1 MTKRTKILAGVASLL
16 VLLLVAI
23 AILPFVFRDRIVAR
37 VKAEVNT
44 AVEARVDW
52 RDAGLSLFGDF
63 PNLTLTLDDLS
74 VAGKR
79 LFAGDTLARIHRL
92 GVVLDLGSVLR
103 NYRQGDAILVR
114 SIELE
119 RPVIALKVLD
129 DGSANWDI
137 AKKTAATAQQPS
149 RPFKVSLRK
158 LDISNATI
166 SLDDRKSRLFASL
179 VGFRQ
184 SLSGDF
190 ATDVFTLA
198 TQAHGDSVTLRFAG
212 IPYLN
217 HVALDLV
224 ADVNADT
231 RNKSSKKF
239 TLAKNE
245 IRVNDLRLAL
255 TGSAIM
261 RGDNVALD
269 LSFNT
274 PRTDFRHILSLV
286 PAIYMRD
293 FQKLKTAGVLTLSGQ
308 VKGNYG
314 DKAFPSFAVK
324 ATVANGAFQYPDLP
338 LPARDIALDL
348 LLRNPGGDVDSTMV
362 RLERFHASIGGQ
374 PIDGA
379 LVLRTP
385 ISDPDVDV
393 RLTGKLDLADLR
405 RTVKLASVNEL
416 TGKIDADVAVRT
428 RMSYVD
434 RKQYDRIAARGTVGV
449 RDLTLKSADLP
460 RDVAVQEASLQV
472 SPQRADVRSFS
483 AQIGSSDVRL
493 SGYLEN
499 LLPFALRGDPLRGNA
514 TFASQRFNLDE
525 WKSDDSLTI
534 IQVPG
539 NIDFGLQAT
548 VGELTYGKLK
558 MTNARG
564 GLRVKDKRA
573 TLENF
578 TMNTL
583 GGSIGVSGFYETVDS
598 VRPAFDTQV
607 QLKSVDIPSAFTA
620 LTTVQLLAPVAKF
633 ARGNV
638 STDLHFAGALG
649 KDMMPLFNVLD
660 GKGSLRTSDLVI
672 QGLPVFG
679 RIADAVKL
687 EQLRNP
693 TLDSLR
699 ASIQIKAG
707 RVQVNPFTVRAGRS
721 ALQVAGSHGID
732 QTLQYTLGLR
742 VARADLGAAA
752 NQAIASLIAR
762 AGRTGVNLQAADTV
776 ALAIKVGGTITSPT
790 IQTNLAEV
798 VASAGQSV
806 KEAAQK
812 AVAERV
818 DSLKQRADSAADEAR
833 KKAQAQ
839 AEQMIAEAEQ
849 KATAIR
855 AEAQKLADTVRL
867 EAGARADSLV
877 ARTTNPI
884 AKAAAQA
891 AANRMKKEA
900 NDRADA
906 MVREADKRA
915 NDLVAEARRKA
926 AQISPS

>member
-1 MTKRTKILAGVASLL
+1 MKTRTKILIGAGTVF
-16 VLLLVAI
+16 VVLLVAL
-23 AILPFVFRDRIVAR
+23 ATLPFLFSDRIAAR
-37 VKAEVNT
+37 VKTEVNS
-44 AVEARVDW
+44 ALEARVDW

-63 PNLTLTLDDLS
+63 PNLTLRLDDLS
-74 VAGKR
+74 IAGKR
-79 LFAGDTLARIHRL
+79 LFVGDTLARIHRL

-103 NYRQGDAILVR
+103 NYRGGDAIVVR
-114 SIELE
+114 SVALE

-137 AKKTAATAQQPS
+137 TKKSAATAQPAS
-149 RPFKVSLRK
+149 SPFKVSLRA

-190 ATDVFTLA
+190 ATDLFTLA
-198 TQAHGDSVTLRFAG
+198 TQAHGDSVTVRFAG

-217 HVALDLV
+217 HVALDLA
-224 ADVNADT
+224 ADVNADM
-231 RNKSSKKF
+231 RNKKF
-239 TLAKNE
+239 TLAKNQ
-245 IRVNDLRLAL
+245 IRLNDLRLAL

-308 VKGNYG
+308 VKGDYG
-314 DKAFPSFAVK
+314 EKAFPSFVVK
-324 ATVANGAFQYPDLP
+324 ANVANGAFQYPDLP

-362 RLERFHASIGGQ
+362 RLDRFHAAIGGQ

-385 ISDPDVDV
+385 ISDPDVDL

-405 RTVKLASVNEL
+405 KTVKLASVKEL

-434 RKQYDRIAARGTVGV
+434 RKQYDRIAARGNLGV
-449 RDLTLKSADLP
+449 RDLSLKSADLP
-460 RDVAVQEASLQV
+460 RDVAVREAALQV
-472 SPQRADVRSFS
+472 SPQRADLRSFS
-483 AQIGSSDVRL
+483 AQIGSSDVQL

-514 TFASQRFNLDE
+514 TFVSQRFNLDE

-548 VGELTYGKLK
+548 IGELIYGKLT

-578 TMNTL
+578 AMNTL

-607 QLKSVDIPSAFTA
+607 QLKSVDIPSAFAA
-620 LTTVQLLAPVAKF
+620 LTTVQMLAPVAKF

-638 STDLHFAGALG
+638 STDLHLAGALG

-660 GKGSLRTSDLVI
+660 GKGALRTSDLVI
-672 QGLPVFG
+672 QGLPVLG
-679 RIADAVKL
+679 KIADAVKL

-699 ASIQIKAG
+699 ASIRIQAG
-707 RVQVNPFTVRAGRS
+707 RVQVNPFSVRAGRS
-721 ALQVAGSHGID
+721 ALQVAGSHGFD

-762 AGRTGVNLQAADTV
+762 AGRTGLNLQAADTV

-790 IQTNLAEV
+790 IQTNLADV
-798 VASAGQSV
+798 VASAGQGV
-806 KEAAQK
+806 KEAAQQ
-812 AVAERV
+812 AVTQRV
-818 DSLKQRADSAADEAR
+818 DSLKQQADSAADEAR

-839 AEQMIAEAEQ
+839 AEQMIAQAEQ
-849 KATAIR
+849 QAAAIR
-855 AEAQKLADTVRL
+855 AEARKLADTVRV
-867 EAGARADSLV
+867 EANTRADSLV

-891 AANRMKKEA
+891 AANRLKKEA

-906 MVREADKRA
+906 MIREADKRA
-915 NDLVAEARRKA
+915 NDVVAEARRKA

>member
-1 MTKRTKILAGVASLL
+1 MKTRTKILLGAGTVIVVLF
-16 VLLLVAI
+16 VLLAT
-23 AILPFVFRDRIVAR
+23 LPFLFSDRIAAR
-37 VKAEVNT
+37 VKTEVNS
-44 AVEARVDW
+44 ALEARVDW
-52 RDAGLSLFGDF
+52 HGAGLSLFGDF
-63 PNLTLTLDDLS
+63 PNLTLRLDDLS
-74 VAGKR
+74 IAGKR

-92 GVVLDLGSVLR
+92 GVVLDIGSVLR
-103 NYRQGDAILVR
+103 NYRAGDAIVVR

-119 RPVIALKVLD
+119 RPVIALKVLE

-137 AKKTAATAQQPS
+137 TKKTAPTTQKAPS
-149 RPFKVSLRK
+149 PFKVSLRK

-179 VGFRQ
+179 VGYRQ

-190 ATDVFTLA
+190 ATDLFTLA
-198 TQAHGDSVTLRFAG
+198 TRAHGESVTVRFAG

-217 HVALDLV
+217 HVALDLA
-224 ADVNADT
+224 ADVNADM
-231 RNKSSKKF
+231 RNKKF

-245 IRVNDLRLAL
+245 IRLNDLRLAL
-255 TGSAIM
+255 TGSAAM
-261 RGDNVALD
+261 RGDDVALD

-308 VKGNYG
+308 VKGDYG
-314 DKAFPSFAVK
+314 DKAFPSFSVNAN
-324 ATVANGAFQYPDLP
+324 VANGAFQYPDLP

-348 LLRNPGGDVDSTMV
+348 KLRNPGGDVDSTMV
-362 RLERFHASIGGQ
+362 RLDRFHAAIGGQ

-385 ISDPDVDV
+385 ISDPDVDL
-393 RLTGKLDLADLR
+393 RLTGKLDLANLR
-405 RTVKLASVNEL
+405 KTVKLASVKEL

-434 RKQYDRIAARGTVGV
+434 RKQYDRIAARGNLGV

-460 RDVAVQEASLQV
+460 RDVAVTEASLQI
-472 SPQRADVRSFS
+472 SPQRADLRSFS
-483 AQIGSSDVRL
+483 AQIGSSDVQL
-493 SGYLEN
+493 SGYVEN

-514 TFASQRFNLDE
+514 TFVSQRFNLDE

-548 VGELTYGKLK
+548 VGELIYGKLK

-564 GLRVKDKRA
+564 ALRVKDKRA
-573 TLENF
+573 TLDNF

-598 VRPAFDTQV
+598 VRPTFDTQV
-607 QLKSVDIPSAFTA
+607 QLKSVDIPSAFSA
-620 LTTVQLLAPVAKF
+620 LTTVQMLAPVAKF

-638 STDLHFAGALG
+638 STDLHLAGALG
-649 KDMMPLFNVLD
+649 KDMLPLFNVLD
-660 GKGSLRTSDLVI
+660 GKGALKTSDLVI
-672 QGLPVFG
+672 QGLPLLG
-679 RIADAVKL
+679 KIADAIKL

-699 ASIQIKAG
+699 ASVQIKAG

-721 ALQVAGSHGID
+721 ALQVAGSHGFD
-732 QTLQYTLGLR
+732 QSLQYTLGLR

-752 NQAIASLIAR
+752 NQAIASLISR
-762 AGRTGVNLQAADTV
+762 AGRTGLNLQAADTV
-776 ALAIKVGGTITSPT
+776 VLGIKVGGTITSPT
-790 IQTNLAEV
+790 VRTNLADL
-798 VASAGQSV
+798 VASTGQSV
-806 KEAAQK
+806 KQAAQQ
-812 AVAERV
+812 AVAQQV
-818 DSLKQRADSAADEAR
+818 DSLKEKADSAADEAR

-839 AEQMIAEAEQ
+839 AEQMIAQAEQ
-849 KATAIR
+849 QAAAIR
-855 AEAQKLADTVRL
+855 AEAQKLADTVRF
-867 EAGARADSLV
+867 EANTRADSLV

-900 NDRADA
+900 SDRADA
-906 MVREADKRA
+906 MIREADKRA
-915 NDLVAEARRKA
+915 NDVVAEARKKA

>member
-1 MTKRTKILAGVASLL
+1 MKTRTKILLGAGTVIVVLF
-16 VLLLVAI
+16 VLLAT
-23 AILPFVFRDRIVAR
+23 LPFLFSDRIAAR
-37 VKAEVNT
+37 VKTEVNS
-44 AVEARVDW
+44 ALEARVDW
-52 RDAGLSLFGDF
+52 HGAGLSLFGDF
-63 PNLTLTLDDLS
+63 PNLTLRLDDLS
-74 VAGKR
+74 IAGKR

-92 GVVLDLGSVLR
+92 GVVLDIGSVLR
-103 NYRQGDAILVR
+103 NYRAGDAIVVR

-119 RPVIALKVLD
+119 RPVIALKVLE

-137 AKKTAATAQQPS
+137 TKKTAPTTQKAPS
-149 RPFKVSLRK
+149 PFKVSLRK

-179 VGFRQ
+179 VGYRQ

-190 ATDVFTLA
+190 ATDLFTLA
-198 TQAHGDSVTLRFAG
+198 TRAHGDSVTVRFAG

-217 HVALDLV
+217 HVALDLA
-224 ADVNADT
+224 ADVNADM
-231 RNKSSKKF
+231 RNKKF

-245 IRVNDLRLAL
+245 IRLNDLRLAL
-255 TGSAIM
+255 TGSAAM
-261 RGDNVALD
+261 RGDDVALD

-308 VKGNYG
+308 VKGDYG
-314 DKAFPSFAVK
+314 DKAFPSFSVNAN
-324 ATVANGAFQYPDLP
+324 VANGAFQYPDLP

-348 LLRNPGGDVDSTMV
+348 KLRNPGGDVDSTMV
-362 RLERFHASIGGQ
+362 RLDRFHAAIGGQ

-385 ISDPDVDV
+385 ISDPDVDL
-393 RLTGKLDLADLR
+393 RLTGKLDLANLR
-405 RTVKLASVNEL
+405 KTVKLASVKEL
-416 TGKIDADVAVRT
+416 TGKIDADVSVRT

-434 RKQYDRIAARGTVGV
+434 RKQYDRIAARGNLGV

-460 RDVAVQEASLQV
+460 RDVAVTEASLQI
-472 SPQRADVRSFS
+472 SPQRADLRSFS
-483 AQIGSSDVRL
+483 AQIGSSDVQL
-493 SGYLEN
+493 SGYVEN

-514 TFASQRFNLDE
+514 TFVSQRFNLDE

-548 VGELTYGKLK
+548 VGELIYGKLK

-564 GLRVKDKRA
+564 ALRVKDKRA
-573 TLENF
+573 TLDNF

-598 VRPAFDTQV
+598 VRPTFDTQV
-607 QLKSVDIPSAFTA
+607 QLKSVDIPSAFSA
-620 LTTVQLLAPVAKF
+620 LTTVQMLAPVAKF

-638 STDLHFAGALG
+638 STDLHLAGALG
-649 KDMMPLFNVLD
+649 KDMLPLFNVLD
-660 GKGSLRTSDLVI
+660 GKGALKTSDLVI
-672 QGLPVFG
+672 QGLPLLG
-679 RIADAVKL
+679 KIADAIKL

-699 ASIQIKAG
+699 ASVQIKAG

-721 ALQVAGSHGID
+721 ALQVAGSHGFD
-732 QTLQYTLGLR
+732 QSLQYTLGLR

-752 NQAIASLIAR
+752 NQAIASLISR
-762 AGRTGVNLQAADTV
+762 AGRTGLNLQAADTV
-776 ALAIKVGGTITSPT
+776 VLGIKVGGTITSPT
-790 IQTNLAEV
+790 VQTNLADL
-798 VASAGQSV
+798 VASTGQSV
-806 KEAAQK
+806 KQAAQQ
-812 AVAERV
+812 AVAQQV
-818 DSLKQRADSAADEAR
+818 DSLKEKADSAADEAR

-839 AEQMIAEAEQ
+839 AEQMIAQAEQ
-849 KATAIR
+849 QAAAIR
-855 AEAQKLADTVRL
+855 AEAQKLADTVRF
-867 EAGARADSLV
+867 EANTRADSLV

-900 NDRADA
+900 SDRADA
-906 MVREADKRA
+906 MIREADKRA
-915 NDLVAEARRKA
+915 NDVVAEARKKA

>member
-1 MTKRTKILAGVASLL
+1 MKTRTKILVGAGTVII
-16 VLLLVAI
+16 VLLVAL
-23 AILPFVFRDRIVAR
+23 ATLPLLFSDRIATRVKTEVNSALAAR
-37 VKAEVNT
+37 VG
-44 AVEARVDW
+44 W

-63 PNLTLTLDDLS
+63 PNLTLRLDDLS
-74 VAGKR
+74 IAGTR

-103 NYRQGDAILVR
+103 NYRGGDAIVVR
-114 SIELE
+114 SIALE

-137 AKKTAATAQQPS
+137 TKKTASTTQQAS

-158 LDISNATI
+158 LDITNATI

-179 VGFRQ
+179 VGYRQ

-190 ATDVFTLA
+190 ATDLFTLA
-198 TQAHGDSVTLRFAG
+198 TRAHGDSVTVRFAG

-217 HVALDLV
+217 HVAFDLT
-224 ADVNADT
+224 ADVNADM
-231 RNKSSKKF
+231 RNKKF

-245 IRVNDLRLAL
+245 IRLNDLRIAL
-255 TGSAIM
+255 TGSAM
-261 RGDNVALD
+261 TRGDNLALD

-308 VKGNYG
+308 VKGDYG
-314 DKAFPSFAVK
+314 EKAFPSFSVK
-324 ATVANGAFQYPDLP
+324 ANVANGAFQYPDLP

-348 LLRNPGGDVDSTMV
+348 MLRNPGGDVDSTMV
-362 RLERFHASIGGQ
+362 RLERFHAAIGGQ

-385 ISDPDVDV
+385 ISDPDVDL

-405 RTVKLASVNEL
+405 KTVKLASVKEL

-434 RKQYDRIAARGTVGV
+434 RKQYDRIAARGNLAV

-460 RDVAVQEASLQV
+460 RDVAVREASLQV
-472 SPQRADVRSFS
+472 SPQRADLRSFS
-483 AQIGSSDVRL
+483 AQVGSSDVQL

-514 TFASQRFNLDE
+514 TLVSQRFNLDE

-564 GLRVKDKRA
+564 NVRVKDKRA
-573 TLENF
+573 TLDNF

-583 GGSIGVSGFYETVDS
+583 GGSIAVSGFYETVDS

-607 QLKSVDIPSAFTA
+607 QLKSVDIPSAFAA
-620 LTTVQLLAPVAKF
+620 LTTVQMLAPVAKF

-638 STDLHFAGALG
+638 STDLHLAGALG

-660 GKGSLRTSDLVI
+660 GKGALRTSDLVI
-672 QGLPVFG
+672 QGLPVLG
-679 RIADAVKL
+679 KIADAVKL

-699 ASIQIKAG
+699 ASIQVQAG

-721 ALQVAGSHGID
+721 ALQVAGSHGFD
-732 QTLQYTLGLR
+732 QTLRYTLGLR
-742 VARADLGAAA
+742 VARADLGTAA

-762 AGRTGVNLQAADTV
+762 TGQTGINLQAADTV

-790 IQTNLAEV
+790 IQTNLAEL

-806 KEAAQK
+806 KEAAQQ
-812 AVAERV
+812 AVAVRV
-818 DSLKQRADSAADEAR
+818 DSLKQQADSAADEAR

-839 AEQMIAEAEQ
+839 AEQMIADAEKQ
-849 KATAIR
+849 AAAIR

-867 EAGARADSLV
+867 EANTRADSLV

-891 AANRMKKEA
+891 AANRLKKEA
-900 NDRADA
+900 NDRADG
-906 MVREADKRA
+906 MIREADKRA
-915 NDLVAEARRKA
+915 SDVVAEARKKA

>member
-1 MTKRTKILAGVASLL
+1 MKTRTKILLGAGTVIVVLF
-16 VLLLVAI
+16 VLLAT
-23 AILPFVFRDRIVAR
+23 LPFLFSDRIAAR
-37 VKAEVNT
+37 VKTEVNS
-44 AVEARVDW
+44 ALEARVDW
-52 RDAGLSLFGDF
+52 HGAGLSLFGDF
-63 PNLTLTLDDLS
+63 PNLTLRLDDLS
-74 VAGKR
+74 IAGKR

-103 NYRQGDAILVR
+103 NYRAGDAIVVR

-119 RPVIALKVLD
+119 RPVIALKVLE

-137 AKKTAATAQQPS
+137 TKKTAPTTQKAPS
-149 RPFKVSLRK
+149 PFKVSLRK

-179 VGFRQ
+179 VGYRQ

-190 ATDVFTLA
+190 ATDLFTLA
-198 TQAHGDSVTLRFAG
+198 TRAHGDSVTVRFAG

-217 HVALDLV
+217 HVALDLA
-224 ADVNADT
+224 ADVNADM
-231 RNKSSKKF
+231 RNKKF

-245 IRVNDLRLAL
+245 IRLNDLRLAL
-255 TGSAIM
+255 TGSAAM
-261 RGDNVALD
+261 RGDDVALD

-308 VKGNYG
+308 VKGDYG
-314 DKAFPSFAVK
+314 DKAFPSFSVNAN
-324 ATVANGAFQYPDLP
+324 VANGAFQYPDLP

-348 LLRNPGGDVDSTMV
+348 KLRNPGGDVDSTMV
-362 RLERFHASIGGQ
+362 RLDRFHAAIGGQ
-374 PIDGA
+374 PIDGT

-385 ISDPDVDV
+385 ISDPDVDL
-393 RLTGKLDLADLR
+393 RLTGKLDLANLR
-405 RTVKLASVNEL
+405 KTVKLASVKEL
-416 TGKIDADVAVRT
+416 TGKIDADFAVRT

-434 RKQYDRIAARGTVGV
+434 RKQYDRIAARGNLGV

-460 RDVAVQEASLQV
+460 RDVAVTEASLQI
-472 SPQRADVRSFS
+472 SPQRADLRSFS
-483 AQIGSSDVRL
+483 AQIGSSDVQL
-493 SGYLEN
+493 SGYVEN

-514 TFASQRFNLDE
+514 TFVSQRFNLDE

-548 VGELTYGKLK
+548 VGELIYGKLK

-564 GLRVKDKRA
+564 ALRVKDKRA
-573 TLENF
+573 TLDNF

-598 VRPAFDTQV
+598 VRPTFDTQV
-607 QLKSVDIPSAFTA
+607 QLKSVDIPSAFSA
-620 LTTVQLLAPVAKF
+620 LTTVQMLAPVAKF

-638 STDLHFAGALG
+638 STDLHLAGALG
-649 KDMMPLFNVLD
+649 KDMLPLFNVLD
-660 GKGSLRTSDLVI
+660 GKGALKTSDLVI
-672 QGLPVFG
+672 QGLPLLG
-679 RIADAVKL
+679 KIADAIKL

-699 ASIQIKAG
+699 ASVQIKAG

-721 ALQVAGSHGID
+721 ALQVAGSHGFD
-732 QTLQYTLGLR
+732 QSLQYTLGLR

-752 NQAIASLIAR
+752 NQAIASLISR
-762 AGRTGVNLQAADTV
+762 AGRTGLNLQAADTV
-776 ALAIKVGGTITSPT
+776 ALGIKVGGTITSPT
-790 IQTNLAEV
+790 VQTNLADL
-798 VASAGQSV
+798 VASTGQSV
-806 KEAAQK
+806 KQAAQQ
-812 AVAERV
+812 AVAQQV
-818 DSLKQRADSAADEAR
+818 DSLKEKADSAADEAR

-839 AEQMIAEAEQ
+839 AEQMIAQAEQ
-849 KATAIR
+849 QAAAIR
-855 AEAQKLADTVRL
+855 AEAQKLADTVRF
-867 EAGARADSLV
+867 EANTRADSLV

-900 NDRADA
+900 SDRADA
-906 MVREADKRA
+906 MIREADKRA
-915 NDLVAEARRKA
+915 NDVVAEARKKA

>member
-1 MTKRTKILAGVASLL
+1 MKTRTKILLGAGTVIVVLF
-16 VLLLVAI
+16 VLLAT
-23 AILPFVFRDRIVAR
+23 LPFLFSDRIAAR
-37 VKAEVNT
+37 VKTEVNS
-44 AVEARVDW
+44 ALEARVDW
-52 RDAGLSLFGDF
+52 HGAGLSLFGDF
-63 PNLTLTLDDLS
+63 PNLTLRLDDLS
-74 VAGKR
+74 IAGKR

-103 NYRQGDAILVR
+103 NYRAGDAIVVR

-119 RPVIALKVLD
+119 RPVIALKVLE

-137 AKKTAATAQQPS
+137 TKKTAPTTQKAPS
-149 RPFKVSLRK
+149 PFKVSLRK

-179 VGFRQ
+179 VGYRQ

-190 ATDVFTLA
+190 ATDLFTLA
-198 TQAHGDSVTLRFAG
+198 TRAHGESVTVRFAG

-217 HVALDLV
+217 HVALDLA
-224 ADVNADT
+224 ADVNADM
-231 RNKSSKKF
+231 RNKKF

-245 IRVNDLRLAL
+245 IRLNDLRLAL
-255 TGSAIM
+255 TGSAAM
-261 RGDNVALD
+261 RGDDVALD

-308 VKGNYG
+308 VKGDYG
-314 DKAFPSFAVK
+314 DKAFPSFSVNAN
-324 ATVANGAFQYPDLP
+324 VANGAFQYPDLP

-348 LLRNPGGDVDSTMV
+348 KLRNPGGDVDSTMV
-362 RLERFHASIGGQ
+362 RLDRFHAAIGGQ

-385 ISDPDVDV
+385 ISDPDVDL
-393 RLTGKLDLADLR
+393 RLTGKLDLANLR
-405 RTVKLASVNEL
+405 KTVKLASVKEL
-416 TGKIDADVAVRT
+416 TGKIDADVSVRT

-434 RKQYDRIAARGTVGV
+434 RKQYDRIAARGNLGV

-460 RDVAVQEASLQV
+460 RDVAVTEASLQI
-472 SPQRADVRSFS
+472 SPQRADLRSFS
-483 AQIGSSDVRL
+483 AQIGSSDVQL
-493 SGYLEN
+493 SGYVEN

-514 TFASQRFNLDE
+514 TFVSQRFNLDE

-548 VGELTYGKLK
+548 VGELIYGKLK

-564 GLRVKDKRA
+564 ALRVKDKRA
-573 TLENF
+573 TLDNF

-598 VRPAFDTQV
+598 VRPTFDTQV
-607 QLKSVDIPSAFTA
+607 QLKSVDIPSAFSA
-620 LTTVQLLAPVAKF
+620 LTTVQMLAPVAKF

-638 STDLHFAGALG
+638 STDLHLAGALG
-649 KDMMPLFNVLD
+649 KDMLPLFNVLD
-660 GKGSLRTSDLVI
+660 GKGALKTSDLVI
-672 QGLPVFG
+672 QGLPLLG
-679 RIADAVKL
+679 KIADAIKL

-699 ASIQIKAG
+699 ASVQIKAG

-721 ALQVAGSHGID
+721 ALQVAGSHGFD
-732 QTLQYTLGLR
+732 QSLQYTLGLR

-752 NQAIASLIAR
+752 NQAIASLISR
-762 AGRTGVNLQAADTV
+762 AGRTGLNLQAADTV
-776 ALAIKVGGTITSPT
+776 ALGIKVGGTITSPT
-790 IQTNLAEV
+790 VQTNLADL
-798 VASAGQSV
+798 VASTGQSV
-806 KEAAQK
+806 KQAAQQ
-812 AVAERV
+812 AVAQQV
-818 DSLKQRADSAADEAR
+818 DSLKEKADSAADEAR

-839 AEQMIAEAEQ
+839 AEQMIAQAEQ
-849 KATAIR
+849 QAAAIR
-855 AEAQKLADTVRL
+855 AEAQKLADTVRF
-867 EAGARADSLV
+867 EANTRADSLV

-900 NDRADA
+900 SDRADA
-906 MVREADKRA
+906 MIREADKRA
-915 NDLVAEARRKA
+915 NDVVAEARKKA

>member
-1 MTKRTKILAGVASLL
+1 MKTRTKILLGAGTVIVVLF
-16 VLLLVAI
+16 VLLAT
-23 AILPFVFRDRIVAR
+23 LPFLFSDRIAAR
-37 VKAEVNT
+37 VKTEVNS
-44 AVEARVDW
+44 ALEARVDW
-52 RDAGLSLFGDF
+52 HGAGLSLFGDF
-63 PNLTLTLDDLS
+63 PNLTLRLDDLS
-74 VAGKR
+74 IAGKR

-103 NYRQGDAILVR
+103 NYRAGDAIVVR

-119 RPVIALKVLD
+119 RPVIALKVLE

-137 AKKTAATAQQPS
+137 TKKTAPTTQKAPS
-149 RPFKVSLRK
+149 PFKVSLRK

-179 VGFRQ
+179 VGYRQ

-190 ATDVFTLA
+190 ATDLFRLA
-198 TQAHGDSVTLRFAG
+198 TRAHGESVTVRFAG

-217 HVALDLV
+217 HVALDLA
-224 ADVNADT
+224 ADVNADM
-231 RNKSSKKF
+231 RNKKF

-245 IRVNDLRLAL
+245 IRLNDLRLAL
-255 TGSAIM
+255 TGSAAM
-261 RGDNVALD
+261 RGDDVALD

-308 VKGNYG
+308 VKGDYG
-314 DKAFPSFAVK
+314 DKAFPSFSVNAN
-324 ATVANGAFQYPDLP
+324 VANGAFQYPDLP

-348 LLRNPGGDVDSTMV
+348 KLRNPGGDVDSTMV
-362 RLERFHASIGGQ
+362 RLDRFHAAIGGQ

-385 ISDPDVDV
+385 ISDPDVDL
-393 RLTGKLDLADLR
+393 RLTGKLDLANLR
-405 RTVKLASVNEL
+405 KTVKLASVKEL

-434 RKQYDRIAARGTVGV
+434 RKQYDRIAARGNLGV

-460 RDVAVQEASLQV
+460 RDVAVTEASLQI
-472 SPQRADVRSFS
+472 SPQRADLRSFS
-483 AQIGSSDVRL
+483 AQIGSSDVQL
-493 SGYLEN
+493 SGYVEN

-514 TFASQRFNLDE
+514 TFVSQRFNLDE

-548 VGELTYGKLK
+548 VGELIYGKLK

-564 GLRVKDKRA
+564 ALRVKDKRA
-573 TLENF
+573 TLDNF

-598 VRPAFDTQV
+598 VRPTFDTQV
-607 QLKSVDIPSAFTA
+607 QLKSVDIPSAFSA
-620 LTTVQLLAPVAKF
+620 LTTVQMLAPVAKF

-638 STDLHFAGALG
+638 STDLHLAGALG
-649 KDMMPLFNVLD
+649 KDMLPLFNVLD
-660 GKGSLRTSDLVI
+660 GKGALKTSDLVI
-672 QGLPVFG
+672 QGLPLLG
-679 RIADAVKL
+679 KIADAIKL

-699 ASIQIKAG
+699 ASVQIKAG

-721 ALQVAGSHGID
+721 ALQVAGSHGFD
-732 QTLQYTLGLR
+732 QSLQYTLGLR

-752 NQAIASLIAR
+752 NQAIASLISR
-762 AGRTGVNLQAADTV
+762 AGRTGLNLQAADTV
-776 ALAIKVGGTITSPT
+776 VLGIKVGGTITSPT
-790 IQTNLAEV
+790 VQTNLADL
-798 VASAGQSV
+798 VASTGQSV
-806 KEAAQK
+806 KQAAQQ
-812 AVAERV
+812 AVAQQV
-818 DSLKQRADSAADEAR
+818 DSLKEKADSAADEAR

-839 AEQMIAEAEQ
+839 AEQMIAQAEQ
-849 KATAIR
+849 QAAAIR
-855 AEAQKLADTVRL
+855 AEAQKLADTVRF
-867 EAGARADSLV
+867 EANTRADSLV

-900 NDRADA
+900 SDRADA
-906 MVREADKRA
+906 MILEADKRA
-915 NDLVAEARRKA
+915 NDVVAEARKKA

>member
-1 MTKRTKILAGVASLL
+1 MKTRTKILVGAGTVII
-16 VLLLVAI
+16 VLLVAL
-23 AILPFVFRDRIVAR
+23 ATLPLLFSDRIATR
-37 VKAEVNT
+37 VKTEVNS
-44 AVEARVDW
+44 ALAARVDW

-63 PNLTLTLDDLS
+63 PNLTLRLDDLS
-74 VAGKR
+74 IAGTR

-103 NYRQGDAILVR
+103 NYRAGDAIVVR
-114 SIELE
+114 SIALE

-137 AKKTAATAQQPS
+137 TKKTASTTQQAS

-158 LDISNATI
+158 LDITNATI

-179 VGFRQ
+179 VGYRQ

-190 ATDVFTLA
+190 ATDLFTLA
-198 TQAHGDSVTLRFAG
+198 TRAHGDSVTVRFAG

-217 HVALDLV
+217 HVAFDLT
-224 ADVNADT
+224 ADVNADM
-231 RNKSSKKF
+231 RNKKF

-245 IRVNDLRLAL
+245 IRLNDLRLAL
-255 TGSAIM
+255 AGSAM
-261 RGDNVALD
+261 TRGDNLALD

-308 VKGNYG
+308 VKGDYG
-314 DKAFPSFAVK
+314 EKAFPSFTVNAN
-324 ATVANGAFQYPDLP
+324 VANGAFQYPDLP

-348 LLRNPGGDVDSTMV
+348 MLRNPGGDVDSTMV
-362 RLERFHASIGGQ
+362 RLERFHAAIGGQ

-385 ISDPDVDV
+385 ISDPDVDL

-405 RTVKLASVNEL
+405 KTVKLASVKEL

-434 RKQYDRIAARGTVGV
+434 RKQYDRIAARGNLAV

-460 RDVAVQEASLQV
+460 RDVAVREASLQV
-472 SPQRADVRSFS
+472 SPQRADLRSFS
-483 AQIGSSDVRL
+483 AQVGSSDVQL

-514 TFASQRFNLDE
+514 TLVSQRFNLDE

-539 NIDFGLQAT
+539 NIDFSLQAT

-564 GLRVKDKRA
+564 NVRVKDKRA
-573 TLENF
+573 TLDNF

-583 GGSIGVSGFYETVDS
+583 GGSIAVSGFYETVDS

-607 QLKSVDIPSAFTA
+607 QLKSVDIPSAFAA
-620 LTTVQLLAPVAKF
+620 LTTVQMLAPVAKF

-638 STDLHFAGALG
+638 STDLHLAGALG

-660 GKGSLRTSDLVI
+660 GKGALRTSDLVI
-672 QGLPVFG
+672 QGLPVLG
-679 RIADAVKL
+679 KIADAVKL

-699 ASIQIKAG
+699 ASIQVQAG

-721 ALQVAGSHGID
+721 TLQVAGSHGFD
-732 QTLQYTLGLR
+732 QTLRYTLGLR
-742 VARADLGAAA
+742 VARADLGTAA

-762 AGRTGVNLQAADTV
+762 AGQTGINLQAADTV

-790 IQTNLAEV
+790 IQTNLAEL

-806 KEAAQK
+806 KDAAQQ
-812 AVAERV
+812 AVAVRV
-818 DSLKQRADSAADEAR
+818 DSLKQQADSAADEAR

-839 AEQMIAEAEQ
+839 AEQMIADAEKQ
-849 KATAIR
+849 AAAIR

-867 EAGARADSLV
+867 EANTRADSLV

-891 AANRMKKEA
+891 AANRLKKEA
-900 NDRADA
+900 NDRADG
-906 MVREADKRA
+906 MIREADKRA
-915 NDLVAEARRKA
+915 NDVVAEARKKA

>member
-1 MTKRTKILAGVASLL
+1 MKTRTKILVGAGTVIVVLF
-16 VLLLVAI
+16 VLLAT
-23 AILPFVFRDRIVAR
+23 LPFLFSDRIAAR
-37 VKAEVNT
+37 VKTEVNS
-44 AVEARVDW
+44 ALEARVDW
-52 RDAGLSLFGDF
+52 HGAGLSLFGDF
-63 PNLTLTLDDLS
+63 PNLTLRLDDLS
-74 VAGKR
+74 IAGKR

-103 NYRQGDAILVR
+103 NYRAGDAIVVR

-119 RPVIALKVLD
+119 RPVIALKVLE

-137 AKKTAATAQQPS
+137 TKKTAPTTQKAPS
-149 RPFKVSLRK
+149 PFKVSLRK

-179 VGFRQ
+179 VGYRQ

-190 ATDVFTLA
+190 ATDLFTLA
-198 TQAHGDSVTLRFAG
+198 TRAHGDSVTVRFAG

-217 HVALDLV
+217 HVALDLA
-224 ADVNADT
+224 ADVNADM
-231 RNKSSKKF
+231 RNKKV

-245 IRVNDLRLAL
+245 IRLNDLRLAL
-255 TGSAIM
+255 TGSAAM
-261 RGDNVALD
+261 RSDDVALD

-308 VKGNYG
+308 VKGDYG
-314 DKAFPSFAVK
+314 DKAFPSFSVNAN
-324 ATVANGAFQYPDLP
+324 VANGAFQYPDLP

-348 LLRNPGGDVDSTMV
+348 KLRNPGGDVDSTMV
-362 RLERFHASIGGQ
+362 RLDRFHAAIGGQ

-385 ISDPDVDV
+385 ISDPDVDL
-393 RLTGKLDLADLR
+393 RLTGKLDLANLR
-405 RTVKLASVNEL
+405 KTVKLTSVKEL

-434 RKQYDRIAARGTVGV
+434 RKQYDRIAARGNLGV

-460 RDVAVQEASLQV
+460 RDVAVTEASLQI
-472 SPQRADVRSFS
+472 SPQRADLRSFS
-483 AQIGSSDVRL
+483 AQIGSSDVQL
-493 SGYLEN
+493 SGYVEN

-514 TFASQRFNLDE
+514 TFVSQRFNLDE

-548 VGELTYGKLK
+548 VGELIYGKLK

-564 GLRVKDKRA
+564 ALRVKDKRA
-573 TLENF
+573 TLDNF

-583 GGSIGVSGFYETVDS
+583 GGSIGVSGCYETVDS
-598 VRPAFDTQV
+598 VRPTFDTQV
-607 QLKSVDIPSAFTA
+607 QLKSVDIPSAFSA
-620 LTTVQLLAPVAKF
+620 LTTVQMLAPVAKF
-633 ARGNV
+633 ARGTV
-638 STDLHFAGALG
+638 STDLHLAGALG
-649 KDMMPLFNVLD
+649 KDMLPLFNVLD
-660 GKGSLRTSDLVI
+660 GKGALKTSDLVI
-672 QGLPVFG
+672 QGLPLLG
-679 RIADAVKL
+679 KIADAIKL

-699 ASIQIKAG
+699 ASVQIKAG

-721 ALQVAGSHGID
+721 ALQVAGSHGFD
-732 QTLQYTLGLR
+732 QSLQYTLGLR

-752 NQAIASLIAR
+752 NQAIASLISR
-762 AGRTGVNLQAADTV
+762 AGRTGLNLQAADTV
-776 ALAIKVGGTITSPT
+776 ALGIKVGGTITSPAV
-790 IQTNLAEV
+790 QTNLADL
-798 VASAGQSV
+798 VASTGQSV
-806 KEAAQK
+806 KQAAQQ
-812 AVAERV
+812 AVAQQV
-818 DSLKQRADSAADEAR
+818 DSLKEKADSAADEAR
-833 KKAQAQ
+833 KKAQVQ
-839 AEQMIAEAEQ
+839 AEQMIAQAEQ
-849 KATAIR
+849 QAAAIR

-867 EAGARADSLV
+867 EANTRADSLV

-900 NDRADA
+900 SDRADA
-906 MVREADKRA
+906 MIREADKRA
-915 NDLVAEARRKA
+915 NDVVAEARKKA

>member
-1 MTKRTKILAGVASLL
+1 MKTRTKILLGAGTVIVVLF
-16 VLLLVAI
+16 VLLAT
-23 AILPFVFRDRIVAR
+23 LPFLFSDRIAAR
-37 VKAEVNT
+37 VKTEVNS
-44 AVEARVDW
+44 ALEARVDW
-52 RDAGLSLFGDF
+52 HGAGLSLFGDF
-63 PNLTLTLDDLS
+63 PNLTLRLDDLS
-74 VAGKR
+74 IAGKR

-92 GVVLDLGSVLR
+92 GVVLDIGSVLR
-103 NYRQGDAILVR
+103 NYRAGDAIVVR

-119 RPVIALKVLD
+119 RPVIALKVLE

-137 AKKTAATAQQPS
+137 TKKTAPTTQKAPS
-149 RPFKVSLRK
+149 PFKVSLRK

-179 VGFRQ
+179 VGYRQ

-190 ATDVFTLA
+190 ATDLFTLA
-198 TQAHGDSVTLRFAG
+198 TRAHGESVTVRFAG

-217 HVALDLV
+217 HVALDLA
-224 ADVNADT
+224 ADVNADM
-231 RNKSSKKF
+231 RNKKF

-245 IRVNDLRLAL
+245 IRLNDLRLAL
-255 TGSAIM
+255 TGSAAM
-261 RGDNVALD
+261 RGDDVALD

-308 VKGNYG
+308 VKGDYG
-314 DKAFPSFAVK
+314 DKAFPSFSVNAN
-324 ATVANGAFQYPDLP
+324 VANGAFQYPDLP

-348 LLRNPGGDVDSTMV
+348 KLRNPGGDVDSTMV
-362 RLERFHASIGGQ
+362 RLDRFHAAIGGQ

-385 ISDPDVDV
+385 ISDPDVDL
-393 RLTGKLDLADLR
+393 RLTGKLDLANLR
-405 RTVKLASVNEL
+405 KTVKLASVKEL
-416 TGKIDADVAVRT
+416 TGKIDADVSVRT

-434 RKQYDRIAARGTVGV
+434 RKQYDRIAARGNLGV

-460 RDVAVQEASLQV
+460 RDVAVTEASLQI
-472 SPQRADVRSFS
+472 SPQRADLRSFS
-483 AQIGSSDVRL
+483 AQIGSSDVQL
-493 SGYLEN
+493 SGYVEN

-514 TFASQRFNLDE
+514 TFVSQRFNLDE

-548 VGELTYGKLK
+548 VGELIYGKLK

-564 GLRVKDKRA
+564 ALRVKDKRA
-573 TLENF
+573 TLDNF

-598 VRPAFDTQV
+598 VRPTFDTQV
-607 QLKSVDIPSAFTA
+607 QLKSVDIPSAFSA
-620 LTTVQLLAPVAKF
+620 LTTVQMLAPVAKF

-638 STDLHFAGALG
+638 STDLHLAGALG
-649 KDMMPLFNVLD
+649 KDMLPLFNVLD
-660 GKGSLRTSDLVI
+660 GKGALKTSDLVI
-672 QGLPVFG
+672 QGLPLLG
-679 RIADAVKL
+679 KIADAIKL

-699 ASIQIKAG
+699 ASVQIKAG

-721 ALQVAGSHGID
+721 ALQVAGSHGFD
-732 QTLQYTLGLR
+732 QSLQYTLGLR

-752 NQAIASLIAR
+752 NQAIASLISR
-762 AGRTGVNLQAADTV
+762 AGRTGLNLQAADTV
-776 ALAIKVGGTITSPT
+776 VLGIKVGGTITSPT
-790 IQTNLAEV
+790 VQTNLADL
-798 VASAGQSV
+798 VASTGQSV
-806 KEAAQK
+806 KQAAQQ
-812 AVAERV
+812 AVAQQV
-818 DSLKQRADSAADEAR
+818 DSLKEKADSAADEAR

-839 AEQMIAEAEQ
+839 AEQMIAQAEQ
-849 KATAIR
+849 QAAAIR
-855 AEAQKLADTVRL
+855 AEAQKLADTVRF
-867 EAGARADSLV
+867 EANTRADSLV

-891 AANRMKKEA
+891 AASRMKKEA
-900 NDRADA
+900 SDRADA
-906 MVREADKRA
+906 MIREADKRA
-915 NDLVAEARRKA
+915 NDVVAEARKKA

>member
-1 MTKRTKILAGVASLL
+1 MSKRTKILAGAASLL

-23 AILPFVFRDRIVAR
+23 ATLPFLFRDRIVAR
-37 VKAEVNT
+37 VKAEVNR

-63 PNLTLTLDDLS
+63 PNLTLRLDDLS
-74 VAGKR
+74 IAGKR

-92 GVVLDLGSVLR
+92 GVVLDLGSVLG
-103 NYRQGDAILVR
+103 NYRRGDAIVVR

-119 RPVIALKVLD
+119 RPVIALKVLE

-137 AKKTAATAQQPS
+137 TRKTGAAAQQAS
-149 RPFKVSLRK
+149 SPFKVTLRK
-158 LDISNATI
+158 LDISNARI

-179 VGFRQ
+179 VGYRQ

-217 HVALDLV
+217 HVALDLA
-224 ADVNADT
+224 ADVNADM
-231 RNKSSKKF
+231 RNKTSQKF

-245 IRVNDLRLAL
+245 IRLNDLRLAL
-255 TGSAIM
+255 TGSALM
-261 RGDNVALD
+261 RGDNVSLD

-293 FQKLKTAGVLTLSGQ
+293 FQKLKTAGVLMLSGQ
-308 VKGNYG
+308 VKGDYG

-324 ATVANGAFQYPDLP
+324 ANVANGAFQYPDLP

-348 LLRNPGGDVDSTMV
+348 LVRNPGGDVDSTMV
-362 RLERFHASIGGQ
+362 RLERFHAAIGGQ
-374 PIDGA
+374 PIDGS

-385 ISDPDVDV
+385 ISDPDVDL

-405 RTVKLASVNEL
+405 KTVKLASVNEL
-416 TGKIDADVAVRT
+416 TGKIDADVAVQT

-434 RKQYDRIAARGTVGV
+434 RKQYDRISARGNLAV
-449 RDLTLKSADLP
+449 RDLLLKSADLP
-460 RDVAVQEASLQV
+460 RDVAVQEASLQI
-472 SPQRADVRSFS
+472 SPQRADLRSLS
-483 AQIGSSDVRL
+483 AQIGSSDVHL
-493 SGYLEN
+493 SGSVEN

-514 TFASQRFNLDE
+514 TFASQHFNLDE
-525 WKSDDSLTI
+525 WKSDDSLTV

-539 NIDFGLQAT
+539 NIDLGLQAT

-558 MTNARG
+558 MTNVRG

-598 VRPAFDTQV
+598 LRPAFDTQV
-607 QLKSVDIPSAFTA
+607 QLKSVDIPSAFAA
-620 LTTVQLLAPVAKF
+620 LTTVQMLAPVAKF

-660 GKGSLRTSDLVI
+660 AKGSLRTSDLVI
-672 QGLPVFG
+672 QGLPLLG
-679 RIADAVKL
+679 KIADAVKL

-699 ASIQIKAG
+699 ASIQVNAG

-721 ALQVAGSHGID
+721 SLQVAGSHGID

-742 VARADLGAAA
+742 VARADLGSAA
-752 NQAIASLIAR
+752 NQAITNLISR

-776 ALAIKVGGTITSPT
+776 ALAIKVGGTVTSPT
-790 IQTNLAEV
+790 IQTNLADL

-806 KEAAQK
+806 KQAAQQ

-818 DSLKQRADSAADEAR
+818 DSLKQQADSVTDEAR

-839 AEQMIAEAEQ
+839 AEQMIAQAEQ
-849 KATAIR
+849 QAAAIR

-867 EAGARADSLV
+867 EASARADTLV

-891 AANRMKKEA
+891 AASRMKKEA

-906 MVREADKRA
+906 MIREADKRA
-915 NDLVAEARRKA
+915 NDVVAEARKKA

>member
-1 MTKRTKILAGVASLL
+1 MKTRTKILLGAGTVIVVLF
-16 VLLLVAI
+16 VLLAT
-23 AILPFVFRDRIVAR
+23 LPFLFSDRIAAR
-37 VKAEVNT
+37 VKTEVNS
-44 AVEARVDW
+44 ALEARVDW
-52 RDAGLSLFGDF
+52 HGAGLSLFGDF
-63 PNLTLTLDDLS
+63 PNLTLRLDDLS
-74 VAGKR
+74 IAGKR

-92 GVVLDLGSVLR
+92 GVVLDIGSVLR
-103 NYRQGDAILVR
+103 NYRAGDAIVVR

-119 RPVIALKVLD
+119 RPVIALKVLE

-137 AKKTAATAQQPS
+137 TKKTAPTTQKAPS
-149 RPFKVSLRK
+149 PFKVSLRK

-179 VGFRQ
+179 VGYRQ

-190 ATDVFTLA
+190 ATDLFTLA
-198 TQAHGDSVTLRFAG
+198 TRAHGESVTVRFAG

-217 HVALDLV
+217 HVALDLA
-224 ADVNADT
+224 ADVNADM
-231 RNKSSKKF
+231 RNKKF

-245 IRVNDLRLAL
+245 IRLNDLRLAL
-255 TGSAIM
+255 TGSAAM
-261 RGDNVALD
+261 RGDDVALD

-308 VKGNYG
+308 VKGDYG
-314 DKAFPSFAVK
+314 DKAFPSFSVNAN
-324 ATVANGAFQYPDLP
+324 VANGAFQYPDLP

-348 LLRNPGGDVDSTMV
+348 KLRNPGGDVDSTMV
-362 RLERFHASIGGQ
+362 RLDRFHAAIGGQ

-385 ISDPDVDV
+385 ISDPDVDL
-393 RLTGKLDLADLR
+393 RLTGKLDLANLR
-405 RTVKLASVNEL
+405 KTVKLASVKEL

-434 RKQYDRIAARGTVGV
+434 RKQYDRIAARGNLGV

-460 RDVAVQEASLQV
+460 RDVAVTEASLQI
-472 SPQRADVRSFS
+472 SPQRADLRSFS
-483 AQIGSSDVRL
+483 AQIGSSDVQL
-493 SGYLEN
+493 SGYVEN

-514 TFASQRFNLDE
+514 TFVSQRFNLDE

-548 VGELTYGKLK
+548 VGELIYGKLK

-564 GLRVKDKRA
+564 ALRVKDKRA
-573 TLENF
+573 TLDNF

-598 VRPAFDTQV
+598 VRPTFDTQV
-607 QLKSVDIPSAFTA
+607 QLKSVDIPSAFSA
-620 LTTVQLLAPVAKF
+620 LTTVQMLAPVAKF

-638 STDLHFAGALG
+638 STDLHLAGALG
-649 KDMMPLFNVLD
+649 KDMLPLFNVLD
-660 GKGSLRTSDLVI
+660 GKGALKTSDLVI
-672 QGLPVFG
+672 QGLPLLG
-679 RIADAVKL
+679 KIADAIKL

-699 ASIQIKAG
+699 ASVQIKAG

-721 ALQVAGSHGID
+721 ALQVAGSHGFD
-732 QTLQYTLGLR
+732 QSLQYTLGLR

-752 NQAIASLIAR
+752 NQAIASLISR
-762 AGRTGVNLQAADTV
+762 AGRTGLNLQAADTV
-776 ALAIKVGGTITSPT
+776 VLGIKVGGTITSPT
-790 IQTNLAEV
+790 VQTNLADL
-798 VASAGQSV
+798 VASTGQSV
-806 KEAAQK
+806 KQAAQQ
-812 AVAERV
+812 AVAQQV
-818 DSLKQRADSAADEAR
+818 DSLKEKADSAADEAR

-839 AEQMIAEAEQ
+839 AEQMIAQAEQ
-849 KATAIR
+849 QAAAIR
-855 AEAQKLADTVRL
+855 AEAQKLADTVRF
-867 EAGARADSLV
+867 EANTRADSLV

-900 NDRADA
+900 SDRADA
-906 MVREADKRA
+906 MIREADKRA
-915 NDLVAEARRKA
+915 NDVVAEARKKA

>member
-1 MTKRTKILAGVASLL
+1 MKTRTKILLGAGTVIVVLF
-16 VLLLVAI
+16 VLLAT
-23 AILPFVFRDRIVAR
+23 LPFLFSDRIAAR
-37 VKAEVNT
+37 VKTEVNS
-44 AVEARVDW
+44 ALEARVDW
-52 RDAGLSLFGDF
+52 HGAGLSLFGDF
-63 PNLTLTLDDLS
+63 PNLTLRLDDLS
-74 VAGKR
+74 IAGKR

-103 NYRQGDAILVR
+103 NYRAGDAIVVR

-119 RPVIALKVLD
+119 RPVIALKVLE

-137 AKKTAATAQQPS
+137 TKKTAPTTQKAPS
-149 RPFKVSLRK
+149 PFKVSLRK

-179 VGFRQ
+179 VGYRQ

-190 ATDVFTLA
+190 ATDLFTLA
-198 TQAHGDSVTLRFAG
+198 TRAHGESVTVRFAG

-217 HVALDLV
+217 HVALDLA
-224 ADVNADT
+224 ADVNADM
-231 RNKSSKKF
+231 RNKKF

-245 IRVNDLRLAL
+245 IRLNDLRLAL
-255 TGSAIM
+255 TGSAAM
-261 RGDNVALD
+261 RGDDVALD

-308 VKGNYG
+308 VKGDYG
-314 DKAFPSFAVK
+314 DKAFPSFSVNAN
-324 ATVANGAFQYPDLP
+324 VANGAFQYPDLP

-348 LLRNPGGDVDSTMV
+348 KLRNPGGDVDSTMV
-362 RLERFHASIGGQ
+362 RLDRFHAAIGGQ

-385 ISDPDVDV
+385 ISDPDVDL
-393 RLTGKLDLADLR
+393 RLTGKLDLANLR
-405 RTVKLASVNEL
+405 KTVKLASVKEL

-434 RKQYDRIAARGTVGV
+434 RKQYDRIAARGNLGV

-460 RDVAVQEASLQV
+460 RDVAVTEASLQI
-472 SPQRADVRSFS
+472 SPQRADLRSFS
-483 AQIGSSDVRL
+483 AQIGSSDVQL
-493 SGYLEN
+493 SGYVEN

-514 TFASQRFNLDE
+514 TFVSQRFNLDE

-548 VGELTYGKLK
+548 VGELIYGKLK

-564 GLRVKDKRA
+564 ALRVKDKRA
-573 TLENF
+573 TLDNF

-598 VRPAFDTQV
+598 VRPTFDTQV
-607 QLKSVDIPSAFTA
+607 QLKSVDIPSAFSA
-620 LTTVQLLAPVAKF
+620 LTTVQMLAPVAKF

-638 STDLHFAGALG
+638 STDLHLAGALG
-649 KDMMPLFNVLD
+649 KDMLPLFNVLD
-660 GKGSLRTSDLVI
+660 GKGALKTSDLVI
-672 QGLPVFG
+672 QGLPLLG
-679 RIADAVKL
+679 KIADAIKL

-699 ASIQIKAG
+699 ASVQIKAG

-721 ALQVAGSHGID
+721 ALQVAGSHGFD
-732 QTLQYTLGLR
+732 QSLQYTLGLR

-752 NQAIASLIAR
+752 NQAIASLISR
-762 AGRTGVNLQAADTV
+762 AGRTGLNLQAADTV
-776 ALAIKVGGTITSPT
+776 VLGIKVGGTITSPT
-790 IQTNLAEV
+790 VQTNLADL
-798 VASAGQSV
+798 VASTGQSV
-806 KEAAQK
+806 KQAAQQ
-812 AVAERV
+812 AVAQQV
-818 DSLKQRADSAADEAR
+818 DSLKEKADSAADEAR

-839 AEQMIAEAEQ
+839 AEQMIAQAEQ
-849 KATAIR
+849 QAAAIR
-855 AEAQKLADTVRL
+855 AEAQKLADTVRF
-867 EAGARADSLV
+867 EANTRADSLV

-900 NDRADA
+900 SDRADA
-906 MVREADKRA
+906 MIREADKRA
-915 NDLVAEARRKA
+915 NDVVAEARKKA

>member
-1 MTKRTKILAGVASLL
+1 MKTRTKILLGAGTVIVVLF
-16 VLLLVAI
+16 VLLAT
-23 AILPFVFRDRIVAR
+23 LPFLFSDRIAAR
-37 VKAEVNT
+37 VKTEVNS
-44 AVEARVDW
+44 ALEARVDW
-52 RDAGLSLFGDF
+52 HGAGLSLFGDF
-63 PNLTLTLDDLS
+63 PNLTLRLDDLS
-74 VAGKR
+74 IAGKR

-103 NYRQGDAILVR
+103 NYRAGDAIVVR

-119 RPVIALKVLD
+119 RPVIALKVLE

-137 AKKTAATAQQPS
+137 TKKTAPTTQKAPS
-149 RPFKVSLRK
+149 PFKVSLRK

-179 VGFRQ
+179 VGYRQ

-190 ATDVFTLA
+190 ATDLFTLA
-198 TQAHGDSVTLRFAG
+198 TRAHGDSVTVRFAG

-217 HVALDLV
+217 HVALDLA
-224 ADVNADT
+224 ADVNADM
-231 RNKSSKKF
+231 RNKKF

-245 IRVNDLRLAL
+245 IRLNDLRLAL
-255 TGSAIM
+255 TGSAAM
-261 RGDNVALD
+261 RGDDVALD

-308 VKGNYG
+308 VKGDYG
-314 DKAFPSFAVK
+314 DKAFPSFSVNAN
-324 ATVANGAFQYPDLP
+324 VANGAFQYPDLP

-348 LLRNPGGDVDSTMV
+348 KLRNPGGDVDSTMV
-362 RLERFHASIGGQ
+362 RLDRFHAAIGGQ
-374 PIDGA
+374 PIDGT

-385 ISDPDVDV
+385 ISDPDVDL
-393 RLTGKLDLADLR
+393 RLTGKLDLANLR
-405 RTVKLASVNEL
+405 KTVKLASVKEL
-416 TGKIDADVAVRT
+416 TGKIDADVSVRT

-434 RKQYDRIAARGTVGV
+434 RKQYDRIAARGNLGV

-460 RDVAVQEASLQV
+460 RDVAVTEASLQI
-472 SPQRADVRSFS
+472 SPQRADLRSFS
-483 AQIGSSDVRL
+483 AQIGSSDVQL
-493 SGYLEN
+493 SGYVEN

-514 TFASQRFNLDE
+514 TFVSQRFNLDE

-548 VGELTYGKLK
+548 VGELIYGKLK

-564 GLRVKDKRA
+564 ALRVKDKRA
-573 TLENF
+573 TLDNF

-598 VRPAFDTQV
+598 VRPTFDTQV
-607 QLKSVDIPSAFTA
+607 QLKSVDIPSAFSA
-620 LTTVQLLAPVAKF
+620 LTTVQMLAPVAKF

-638 STDLHFAGALG
+638 STDLHLAGALG
-649 KDMMPLFNVLD
+649 KDMLPLFNVLD
-660 GKGSLRTSDLVI
+660 GKGALKTSDLVI
-672 QGLPVFG
+672 QGLPLLG
-679 RIADAVKL
+679 KIADAIKL

-699 ASIQIKAG
+699 ASVQIKAG

-721 ALQVAGSHGID
+721 ALQVAGSHGFD
-732 QTLQYTLGLR
+732 QSLQYTLGLR

-752 NQAIASLIAR
+752 NQAIASLISR
-762 AGRTGVNLQAADTV
+762 AGRTGLNLQAADTV
-776 ALAIKVGGTITSPT
+776 ALGIKVGGTITSPT
-790 IQTNLAEV
+790 VQTNLADL
-798 VASAGQSV
+798 VASTGQSV
-806 KEAAQK
+806 KQAAQQ
-812 AVAERV
+812 AVAQQV
-818 DSLKQRADSAADEAR
+818 DSLKEKADSAADEAR

-839 AEQMIAEAEQ
+839 AEQMIAQAEQ
-849 KATAIR
+849 QAAAIR
-855 AEAQKLADTVRL
+855 AEAQKLADTVRF
-867 EAGARADSLV
+867 EANTRADSLV

-900 NDRADA
+900 SDRADA
-906 MVREADKRA
+906 MIREADKRA
-915 NDLVAEARRKA
+915 NDVVAEARKKA

>member
-1 MTKRTKILAGVASLL
+1 MKTRTKILLGAGTVIVVLF
-16 VLLLVAI
+16 VLLAT
-23 AILPFVFRDRIVAR
+23 LPFLFSDRIAAR
-37 VKAEVNT
+37 VKTEVNS
-44 AVEARVDW
+44 ALEARVDW
-52 RDAGLSLFGDF
+52 HGAGLSLFGDF
-63 PNLTLTLDDLS
+63 PNLTLRLDDLS
-74 VAGKR
+74 IAGKR

-103 NYRQGDAILVR
+103 NYRAGDAIVVR

-119 RPVIALKVLD
+119 RPVIALKVLE

-137 AKKTAATAQQPS
+137 TKKTAPTTQKAPS
-149 RPFKVSLRK
+149 PFKVSLRK

-179 VGFRQ
+179 VGYRQ

-190 ATDVFTLA
+190 ATDLFTLA
-198 TQAHGDSVTLRFAG
+198 TRAHGESVTVRFAG

-217 HVALDLV
+217 HVALDLA
-224 ADVNADT
+224 ADVNADM
-231 RNKSSKKF
+231 RNKKF

-245 IRVNDLRLAL
+245 IRLNDLRLAL
-255 TGSAIM
+255 TGSAAM
-261 RGDNVALD
+261 RGDDVALD

-308 VKGNYG
+308 VKGDYG
-314 DKAFPSFAVK
+314 DKAFPSFSVNAN
-324 ATVANGAFQYPDLP
+324 VANGAFQYPDLP

-348 LLRNPGGDVDSTMV
+348 KLRNPGGDVDSTMV
-362 RLERFHASIGGQ
+362 RLDRFHAAIGGQ
-374 PIDGA
+374 PIDGT

-385 ISDPDVDV
+385 ISDPDVDL
-393 RLTGKLDLADLR
+393 RLTGKLDLANLR
-405 RTVKLASVNEL
+405 KTVKLASVKEL
-416 TGKIDADVAVRT
+416 TGKIDADVSVRT

-434 RKQYDRIAARGTVGV
+434 RKQYDRIAARGNLGV

-460 RDVAVQEASLQV
+460 RDVAVTEASLQI
-472 SPQRADVRSFS
+472 SPQRADLRSFS
-483 AQIGSSDVRL
+483 AQIGSSDVQL
-493 SGYLEN
+493 SGYVEN

-514 TFASQRFNLDE
+514 TFVSQRFNLDE

-548 VGELTYGKLK
+548 VGELIYGKLK

-564 GLRVKDKRA
+564 ALRVKDKRA
-573 TLENF
+573 TLDNF

-598 VRPAFDTQV
+598 VRPTFDTQV
-607 QLKSVDIPSAFTA
+607 QLKSVDIPSAFSA
-620 LTTVQLLAPVAKF
+620 LTTVQMLAPVAKF

-638 STDLHFAGALG
+638 STDLHLAGALG
-649 KDMMPLFNVLD
+649 KDMLPLFNVLD
-660 GKGSLRTSDLVI
+660 GKGALKTSDLVI
-672 QGLPVFG
+672 QGLPLLG
-679 RIADAVKL
+679 KIADAIKL

-699 ASIQIKAG
+699 ASVQIKAG

-721 ALQVAGSHGID
+721 ALQVAGSHGFD
-732 QTLQYTLGLR
+732 QSLQYTLGLR

-752 NQAIASLIAR
+752 NQAIASLISR
-762 AGRTGVNLQAADTV
+762 AGRTGLNLQAADTV
-776 ALAIKVGGTITSPT
+776 ALGIKVGGTITSPT
-790 IQTNLAEV
+790 VQTNLADL
-798 VASAGQSV
+798 VASTGQSV
-806 KEAAQK
+806 KQAAQQ
-812 AVAERV
+812 AVAQQV
-818 DSLKQRADSAADEAR
+818 DSLKEKADSAADEAR
-833 KKAQAQ
+833 KKAEAQ
-839 AEQMIAEAEQ
+839 AEQMIAQAEQ
-849 KATAIR
+849 QAAAIR
-855 AEAQKLADTVRL
+855 AEAQKLADTVRF
-867 EAGARADSLV
+867 EANTRADSLV

-900 NDRADA
+900 SDRADA
-906 MVREADKRA
+906 MIREADKRA
-915 NDLVAEARRKA
+915 NDVVAEARKKA

>member
-1 MTKRTKILAGVASLL
+1 MKTRTKILVGAGTVII
-16 VLLLVAI
+16 VLLGALAT
-23 AILPFVFRDRIVAR
+23 LPLLFSDRIATR
-37 VKAEVNT
+37 VKTEVNS
-44 AVEARVDW
+44 ALAARVDW

-63 PNLTLTLDDLS
+63 PNLTLRLDDLS
-74 VAGKR
+74 IAGTR

-103 NYRQGDAILVR
+103 NYRGGDAIVVR
-114 SIELE
+114 SIALE

-137 AKKTAATAQQPS
+137 TKKTASTTQQAS

-158 LDISNATI
+158 LDITNATI

-179 VGFRQ
+179 VGYRQ

-190 ATDVFTLA
+190 ATDLFTLA
-198 TQAHGDSVTLRFAG
+198 TRAHGDSVTVRFAG

-217 HVALDLV
+217 HVAFDLT
-224 ADVNADT
+224 ADVNADM
-231 RNKSSKKF
+231 RNKNF

-245 IRVNDLRLAL
+245 IRLNDLRVAL
-255 TGSAIM
+255 TGSAM
-261 RGDNVALD
+261 TRGDNLALD

-308 VKGNYG
+308 VKGDYG
-314 DKAFPSFAVK
+314 EKAFPSFTVNAN
-324 ATVANGAFQYPDLP
+324 VANGAFQYPDLP

-348 LLRNPGGDVDSTMV
+348 MLRNPGGDVDSTMV
-362 RLERFHASIGGQ
+362 RLERFHAAIGGQ

-385 ISDPDVDV
+385 ISDPDVDL

-405 RTVKLASVNEL
+405 KTVKLASVKEL

-434 RKQYDRIAARGTVGV
+434 RKQYDRIAARGNLAV

-460 RDVAVQEASLQV
+460 RDVAVREASLQV
-472 SPQRADVRSFS
+472 SPQRADLRSFS
-483 AQIGSSDVRL
+483 AQVGSSDVQL

-514 TFASQRFNLDE
+514 TLVSQRFNLDE

-539 NIDFGLQAT
+539 NIDFSLQAT

-564 GLRVKDKRA
+564 NVRVKDKRA
-573 TLENF
+573 TLDNF

-583 GGSIGVSGFYETVDS
+583 GGSIAVSGFYETVDS

-607 QLKSVDIPSAFTA
+607 QLKSVDIPSAFAA
-620 LTTVQLLAPVAKF
+620 LTTVQMLAPVAKF

-638 STDLHFAGALG
+638 STDLHLAGALG

-660 GKGSLRTSDLVI
+660 GKGALRTSDLVI
-672 QGLPVFG
+672 QGLPVLG
-679 RIADAVKL
+679 KIADAVKL

-699 ASIQIKAG
+699 ASIQVQAG

-721 ALQVAGSHGID
+721 ALQVAGSHGFD
-732 QTLQYTLGLR
+732 QTLRYTLGLR
-742 VARADLGAAA
+742 VARADLGTAA

-762 AGRTGVNLQAADTV
+762 AGQTGINLQAADTV

-790 IQTNLAEV
+790 IQTNLAEL

-806 KEAAQK
+806 KEAAQQ
-812 AVAERV
+812 AVAVRV
-818 DSLKQRADSAADEAR
+818 DSLKQQADSAADEAR

-839 AEQMIAEAEQ
+839 AEQMIADAEKQ
-849 KATAIR
+849 AAAIR

-867 EAGARADSLV
+867 EANTRADSLV

-891 AANRMKKEA
+891 AANRLKKEA
-900 NDRADA
+900 NDRADG
-906 MVREADKRA
+906 MIREADKRA
-915 NDLVAEARRKA
+915 NDVVAEARKKA

>member
-1 MTKRTKILAGVASLL
+1 MKTRTKILVGAGTVIV
-16 VLLLVAI
+16 VLFVLVAT
-23 AILPFVFRDRIVAR
+23 LPFLFSDRIAAR
-37 VKAEVNT
+37 VKTEVNS
-44 AVEARVDW
+44 ALEARVDW
-52 RDAGLSLFGDF
+52 HDAGLSLFGDF
-63 PNLTLTLDDLS
+63 PNLTLRLDDLS
-74 VAGKR
+74 IAGKR

-103 NYRQGDAILVR
+103 NYRAGDAIVVR

-119 RPVIALKVLD
+119 RPVIALKVLE

-137 AKKTAATAQQPS
+137 TKKTAPTTQKAPS
-149 RPFKVSLRK
+149 PFKVSLRK

-179 VGFRQ
+179 VGYRQ

-190 ATDVFTLA
+190 ATDLFTLA
-198 TQAHGDSVTLRFAG
+198 TRAHGDSVTVRFAG

-217 HVALDLV
+217 HVALDLA
-224 ADVNADT
+224 ADVNADM
-231 RNKSSKKF
+231 RNKKF

-245 IRVNDLRLAL
+245 IRLNDLRLAL
-255 TGSAIM
+255 TGSAAM

-308 VKGNYG
+308 VKGDYG
-314 DKAFPSFAVK
+314 DKAFPSFSVNAN
-324 ATVANGAFQYPDLP
+324 VANGAFQYPDLP

-348 LLRNPGGDVDSTMV
+348 KLRNPGGDVDSTMV
-362 RLERFHASIGGQ
+362 RLDRFHAAIGGQ
-374 PIDGA
+374 PIDGT

-385 ISDPDVDV
+385 ISDPDVDL
-393 RLTGKLDLADLR
+393 RLTGKLDLANLR
-405 RTVKLASVNEL
+405 KTVKLASVKEL

-434 RKQYDRIAARGTVGV
+434 RKQYDRIAARGNLGV

-460 RDVAVQEASLQV
+460 RDVAVTEASLQI
-472 SPQRADVRSFS
+472 SPQRADLRSFS
-483 AQIGSSDVRL
+483 AQIGSSDVQL
-493 SGYLEN
+493 SGNVEN

-514 TFASQRFNLDE
+514 TFVSQRFNLDE

-548 VGELTYGKLK
+548 VGEQIYGKLK

-564 GLRVKDKRA
+564 ALRVKDKRA
-573 TLENF
+573 TLDNF

-598 VRPAFDTQV
+598 VRPTFDTQV
-607 QLKSVDIPSAFTA
+607 QLKSVDIPSAFSA
-620 LTTVQLLAPVAKF
+620 LTTVQMLAPVAKF

-638 STDLHFAGALG
+638 STDLHLAGALG
-649 KDMMPLFNVLD
+649 KDMLPLFNVLD
-660 GKGSLRTSDLVI
+660 GKGALKTSDLVI
-672 QGLPVFG
+672 QGLPLLG
-679 RIADAVKL
+679 KIADAIKL

-699 ASIQIKAG
+699 ASVQIKAG

-721 ALQVAGSHGID
+721 ALQVAGSHGFD
-732 QTLQYTLGLR
+732 QSLQYTLGLR

-752 NQAIASLIAR
+752 NQAIASLISR
-762 AGRTGVNLQAADTV
+762 AGRTGLNLQAADTV

-790 IQTNLAEV
+790 VQTNLADL
-798 VASAGQSV
+798 VASTGQSV
-806 KEAAQK
+806 KQAAQQ
-812 AVAERV
+812 AVAQQV
-818 DSLKQRADSAADEAR
+818 DSLKEKADSAADEAR

-839 AEQMIAEAEQ
+839 AEQMIAQAEQ
-849 KATAIR
+849 QAAAIR
-855 AEAQKLADTVRL
+855 AEAQKLADTVRF
-867 EAGARADSLV
+867 EANTRADSLV

-900 NDRADA
+900 SDRADA
-906 MVREADKRA
+906 MIREADKRA
-915 NDLVAEARRKA
+915 NDVVAEARKKA

>member
-1 MTKRTKILAGVASLL
+1 MKTRTKILLGAGTVIVVLF
-16 VLLLVAI
+16 VLLAT
-23 AILPFVFRDRIVAR
+23 LPFLFSDRIAAR
-37 VKAEVNT
+37 VKTEVNS
-44 AVEARVDW
+44 ALEARVDW
-52 RDAGLSLFGDF
+52 HGAGLSLFGDF
-63 PNLTLTLDDLS
+63 PNLTLRLDDLS
-74 VAGKR
+74 IAGKR

-103 NYRQGDAILVR
+103 NYRAGDAIVVR

-119 RPVIALKVLD
+119 RPVIALKVLE

-137 AKKTAATAQQPS
+137 TKKTAPTTQKAPS
-149 RPFKVSLRK
+149 PFKVSLRK

-179 VGFRQ
+179 VGYRQ

-190 ATDVFTLA
+190 ATDLFTLA
-198 TQAHGDSVTLRFAG
+198 TRAHGESVTVRFAG

-217 HVALDLV
+217 HVALDLA
-224 ADVNADT
+224 ADVNADM
-231 RNKSSKKF
+231 RNKKF

-245 IRVNDLRLAL
+245 IRLNDLRLAL
-255 TGSAIM
+255 TGSAAM
-261 RGDNVALD
+261 RGDDVALD

-308 VKGNYG
+308 VKGDYG
-314 DKAFPSFAVK
+314 DKAFPSFSVNAN
-324 ATVANGAFQYPDLP
+324 VANGAFQYPDLP

-348 LLRNPGGDVDSTMV
+348 KLRNPGGDVDSTMV
-362 RLERFHASIGGQ
+362 RLDRFHAAIGGQ
-374 PIDGA
+374 PIDGT

-385 ISDPDVDV
+385 ISDPDVDL
-393 RLTGKLDLADLR
+393 RLTGKLDLANLR
-405 RTVKLASVNEL
+405 KTVKLASVKEL
-416 TGKIDADVAVRT
+416 TGKIDADVSVRT
-428 RMSYVD
+428 RMLNVD
-434 RKQYDRIAARGTVGV
+434 RKQYDRIAARGNLGV

-460 RDVAVQEASLQV
+460 RDVAVTEASLQI
-472 SPQRADVRSFS
+472 SPQRADLRSFS
-483 AQIGSSDVRL
+483 AQIGSSDVQL
-493 SGYLEN
+493 SGYVEN

-514 TFASQRFNLDE
+514 TFVSQRFNLDE

-548 VGELTYGKLK
+548 VGELIYGKLK

-564 GLRVKDKRA
+564 ALRVKDKRA
-573 TLENF
+573 TLDNF

-598 VRPAFDTQV
+598 VRPTFDTQV
-607 QLKSVDIPSAFTA
+607 QLKSVDIPSAFSA
-620 LTTVQLLAPVAKF
+620 LTTVQMLAPVAKF

-638 STDLHFAGALG
+638 STDLHLAGALG
-649 KDMMPLFNVLD
+649 KDMLPLFNVLD
-660 GKGSLRTSDLVI
+660 GKGALKTSDLVI
-672 QGLPVFG
+672 QGLPLLG
-679 RIADAVKL
+679 KIADAIKL

-699 ASIQIKAG
+699 ASVQIKAG

-721 ALQVAGSHGID
+721 ALQVAGSHGFD
-732 QTLQYTLGLR
+732 QSLQYTLGLR

-752 NQAIASLIAR
+752 NQAIASLISR
-762 AGRTGVNLQAADTV
+762 AGRTGLNLQAADTV
-776 ALAIKVGGTITSPT
+776 VLGIKVGGTITSPT
-790 IQTNLAEV
+790 VQTNLADL
-798 VASAGQSV
+798 VASTGQSV
-806 KEAAQK
+806 KQAAQQ
-812 AVAERV
+812 AVAQQV
-818 DSLKQRADSAADEAR
+818 DSLKEKADSAADEAR

-839 AEQMIAEAEQ
+839 AEQMIAQAEQ
-849 KATAIR
+849 QAAAIR
-855 AEAQKLADTVRL
+855 AEAQKLADTVRF
-867 EAGARADSLV
+867 EANTRADSLV

-900 NDRADA
+900 SDRADA
-906 MVREADKRA
+906 MIREADKRA
-915 NDLVAEARRKA
+915 NDVVAEARKKA

>member
-1 MTKRTKILAGVASLL
+1 MKTRTKILLGAGTVIVVLF
-16 VLLLVAI
+16 VLLAT
-23 AILPFVFRDRIVAR
+23 LPFLFSDRIAAR
-37 VKAEVNT
+37 VKTEVNS
-44 AVEARVDW
+44 ALEARVDW
-52 RDAGLSLFGDF
+52 HGAGLSLFGDF
-63 PNLTLTLDDLS
+63 PNLTLRLDDLS
-74 VAGKR
+74 IAGKR

-103 NYRQGDAILVR
+103 NYRAGDAIVVR

-119 RPVIALKVLD
+119 RPVIALKVLE

-137 AKKTAATAQQPS
+137 TKKTAPTTQKAPS
-149 RPFKVSLRK
+149 PFKVSLRK

-179 VGFRQ
+179 VGYRQ

-190 ATDVFTLA
+190 ATDLFTLA
-198 TQAHGDSVTLRFAG
+198 TRAHGESVTVRFAG

-217 HVALDLV
+217 HVALDLA
-224 ADVNADT
+224 ADVNADM
-231 RNKSSKKF
+231 RNKKF

-245 IRVNDLRLAL
+245 IRLNDLRLAL
-255 TGSAIM
+255 TGSAAM
-261 RGDNVALD
+261 RGDDVALD

-308 VKGNYG
+308 VKGDYG
-314 DKAFPSFAVK
+314 DKAFPSFSVNAN
-324 ATVANGAFQYPDLP
+324 VANGAFQYPDLP

-348 LLRNPGGDVDSTMV
+348 KLRNPGGDVDSTMV
-362 RLERFHASIGGQ
+362 RLDRFHAAIGGQ
-374 PIDGA
+374 PIDGT

-385 ISDPDVDV
+385 ISDPDVDL
-393 RLTGKLDLADLR
+393 RLTGKLDLANLR
-405 RTVKLASVNEL
+405 KTVKLASVKEL
-416 TGKIDADVAVRT
+416 TGKIDADVSVRT

-434 RKQYDRIAARGTVGV
+434 RKQYDRIAARGNLGV

-460 RDVAVQEASLQV
+460 RDVAVTEASLQI
-472 SPQRADVRSFS
+472 SPQRADLRSFS
-483 AQIGSSDVRL
+483 AQIGSSDVQL
-493 SGYLEN
+493 SGYVEN

-514 TFASQRFNLDE
+514 TFVSQRFNLDE

-548 VGELTYGKLK
+548 VGELIYGKLK

-564 GLRVKDKRA
+564 ALRVKDKRA
-573 TLENF
+573 TLDNF

-598 VRPAFDTQV
+598 VRPTFDTQV
-607 QLKSVDIPSAFTA
+607 QLKSVDIPSAFSA
-620 LTTVQLLAPVAKF
+620 LTTVQMLAPVAKF

-638 STDLHFAGALG
+638 STDLHLAGALG
-649 KDMMPLFNVLD
+649 KDMLPLFNVLD
-660 GKGSLRTSDLVI
+660 GKGALKTSDLVI
-672 QGLPVFG
+672 QGLPLLG
-679 RIADAVKL
+679 KIADAIKL

-699 ASIQIKAG
+699 ASVQIKAG

-721 ALQVAGSHGID
+721 ALQVAGSHGFD
-732 QTLQYTLGLR
+732 QSLQYTLGLR

-752 NQAIASLIAR
+752 NQAIASLISR
-762 AGRTGVNLQAADTV
+762 AGRTGLNLQAADTV
-776 ALAIKVGGTITSPT
+776 VLGIKVGGTITSPT
-790 IQTNLAEV
+790 VQTNLADL
-798 VASAGQSV
+798 VASTGQSV
-806 KEAAQK
+806 KQAAQQ
-812 AVAERV
+812 AVAQQV
-818 DSLKQRADSAADEAR
+818 DSLKEKADSAADEAR

-839 AEQMIAEAEQ
+839 AEQMIAQAEQ
-849 KATAIR
+849 QAAAIR
-855 AEAQKLADTVRL
+855 AEAQKLADTVRF
-867 EAGARADSLV
+867 EANTRADSLV

-900 NDRADA
+900 SDRADA
-906 MVREADKRA
+906 MIREADKRA
-915 NDLVAEARRKA
+915 NDVVAEARKKA

>member
-1 MTKRTKILAGVASLL
+1 MKTRTKILLGAGTVIVVLF
-16 VLLLVAI
+16 VLLAT
-23 AILPFVFRDRIVAR
+23 LPFLFSDRIAAR
-37 VKAEVNT
+37 VKTEVNS
-44 AVEARVDW
+44 ALEARVDW
-52 RDAGLSLFGDF
+52 HGAGLSLFGDF
-63 PNLTLTLDDLS
+63 PNLTLRLDDLS
-74 VAGKR
+74 IAGKR

-92 GVVLDLGSVLR
+92 GVVLDIGSVLR
-103 NYRQGDAILVR
+103 NYRAGDAIVVR

-119 RPVIALKVLD
+119 RPVIALKVLE

-137 AKKTAATAQQPS
+137 TKKTAPTTQKAPS
-149 RPFKVSLRK
+149 PFKVSLRK

-179 VGFRQ
+179 VGYRQ

-190 ATDVFTLA
+190 ATDLFTLA
-198 TQAHGDSVTLRFAG
+198 TRAHGESVTVRFAG

-217 HVALDLV
+217 HVALDLA
-224 ADVNADT
+224 ADVNADM
-231 RNKSSKKF
+231 RNKKF

-245 IRVNDLRLAL
+245 IRLNDLRLAL
-255 TGSAIM
+255 TGSAAM
-261 RGDNVALD
+261 RGDDVALD

-308 VKGNYG
+308 VKGDYG
-314 DKAFPSFAVK
+314 DKAFPSFSVNAN
-324 ATVANGAFQYPDLP
+324 VANGAFQYPDLP

-348 LLRNPGGDVDSTMV
+348 KLRNPGGDVDSTMV
-362 RLERFHASIGGQ
+362 RLDRFHAAIGGQ

-385 ISDPDVDV
+385 ISDPDVDL
-393 RLTGKLDLADLR
+393 RLTGKLDLANLR
-405 RTVKLASVNEL
+405 KTVKLASVKEL
-416 TGKIDADVAVRT
+416 TGKIDADVSVRT

-434 RKQYDRIAARGTVGV
+434 RKQYDRIAARGNLGV

-460 RDVAVQEASLQV
+460 RDVAVTEASLQI
-472 SPQRADVRSFS
+472 SPQRADLRSFS
-483 AQIGSSDVRL
+483 AQIGSSDVQL
-493 SGYLEN
+493 SGYVEN

-514 TFASQRFNLDE
+514 TFVSQRFNLDE

-548 VGELTYGKLK
+548 VGELIYGKLK

-564 GLRVKDKRA
+564 ALRVKDKRA
-573 TLENF
+573 TLDNF

-598 VRPAFDTQV
+598 VRPTFDTQV
-607 QLKSVDIPSAFTA
+607 QLKSVDIPSAFSA
-620 LTTVQLLAPVAKF
+620 LTTVQMLAPVAKF

-638 STDLHFAGALG
+638 STDLHLAGALG
-649 KDMMPLFNVLD
+649 KDMLPLFNVLD
-660 GKGSLRTSDLVI
+660 GKGALKTSDLVI
-672 QGLPVFG
+672 QGLPLLG
-679 RIADAVKL
+679 KIADAIKL

-699 ASIQIKAG
+699 ASVQIKAG

-721 ALQVAGSHGID
+721 ALQVAGSHGFD
-732 QTLQYTLGLR
+732 QSLQYTLGLR

-752 NQAIASLIAR
+752 NQAIASLISR
-762 AGRTGVNLQAADTV
+762 AGRTGLNLQAADTV
-776 ALAIKVGGTITSPT
+776 VLGIKVGGTITSPT
-790 IQTNLAEV
+790 VQTNLADL
-798 VASAGQSV
+798 VASTGQSV
-806 KEAAQK
+806 KQAAQQ
-812 AVAERV
+812 AVAQQV
-818 DSLKQRADSAADEAR
+818 DSLKEKADSAADEAR

-839 AEQMIAEAEQ
+839 AEQMIAQAEQ
-849 KATAIR
+849 QAAAIR
-855 AEAQKLADTVRL
+855 AEAQKLADTVRF
-867 EAGARADSLV
+867 EANTRADSLV

-900 NDRADA
+900 SDRADA
-906 MVREADKRA
+906 MIREADKRA
-915 NDLVAEARRKA
+915 NDVVAEARKKA

>member
-1 MTKRTKILAGVASLL
+1 MKTRTKILLGAGTVIVVLF
-16 VLLLVAI
+16 VLLAT
-23 AILPFVFRDRIVAR
+23 LPFLFSDRIAAR
-37 VKAEVNT
+37 VKTEVNS
-44 AVEARVDW
+44 ALEARVDW
-52 RDAGLSLFGDF
+52 HGAGLSLFGDF
-63 PNLTLTLDDLS
+63 PNLTLRLDDLS
-74 VAGKR
+74 IAGKR

-103 NYRQGDAILVR
+103 NYRAGDAIVVR

-119 RPVIALKVLD
+119 RPVIALKVLE

-137 AKKTAATAQQPS
+137 TKKTAPTTQKAPS
-149 RPFKVSLRK
+149 PFKVSLRK

-179 VGFRQ
+179 VGYRQ

-190 ATDVFTLA
+190 ATDLFTLA
-198 TQAHGDSVTLRFAG
+198 TRAHGDSVTVRFAG

-217 HVALDLV
+217 HVALDLA
-224 ADVNADT
+224 ADVNADM
-231 RNKSSKKF
+231 RNKKF

-245 IRVNDLRLAL
+245 IRLNDLRLAL
-255 TGSAIM
+255 AGSAAM
-261 RGDNVALD
+261 RGDDVALD

-308 VKGNYG
+308 VKGDYG
-314 DKAFPSFAVK
+314 DKAFPSFSVNAN
-324 ATVANGAFQYPDLP
+324 VANGAFQYPDLP

-348 LLRNPGGDVDSTMV
+348 KLRNPGGDVDSTMV
-362 RLERFHASIGGQ
+362 RLDRFHAAIGGQ
-374 PIDGA
+374 PIDGT

-385 ISDPDVDV
+385 ISDPDVDL
-393 RLTGKLDLADLR
+393 RLTGKLDLANLR
-405 RTVKLASVNEL
+405 KTVKLAGVKEL
-416 TGKIDADVAVRT
+416 TGKIDADFAVRT

-434 RKQYDRIAARGTVGV
+434 RKQYDRIAARGNLGV

-460 RDVAVQEASLQV
+460 RDVAVTEASLQI
-472 SPQRADVRSFS
+472 SPQRADLRSFS
-483 AQIGSSDVRL
+483 AQIGSSDVQL
-493 SGYLEN
+493 SGYVEN

-514 TFASQRFNLDE
+514 TFVSQRFNLDE

-548 VGELTYGKLK
+548 VGELIYGKLK

-564 GLRVKDKRA
+564 ALRVKDKRA
-573 TLENF
+573 TLDNF

-598 VRPAFDTQV
+598 VRPTFDTQV
-607 QLKSVDIPSAFTA
+607 QLKSVDIPSAFSA
-620 LTTVQLLAPVAKF
+620 LTTVQMLAPVAKF

-638 STDLHFAGALG
+638 STDLHLAGALG
-649 KDMMPLFNVLD
+649 KDMLPLFNVLD
-660 GKGSLRTSDLVI
+660 GKGALKTSDLVI
-672 QGLPVFG
+672 QGLPLLG
-679 RIADAVKL
+679 KIADAIKL

-699 ASIQIKAG
+699 ASVQIKAG

-721 ALQVAGSHGID
+721 ALQVAGSHGFD
-732 QTLQYTLGLR
+732 QSLQYTLGLR

-752 NQAIASLIAR
+752 NQAIASLISR
-762 AGRTGVNLQAADTV
+762 AGRTGLNLQAADTV
-776 ALAIKVGGTITSPT
+776 ALGIKVGGTITSPT
-790 IQTNLAEV
+790 VQTNLADL
-798 VASAGQSV
+798 VASTGQSV
-806 KEAAQK
+806 KQAAQQ
-812 AVAERV
+812 AVAQQV
-818 DSLKQRADSAADEAR
+818 DSLKEKADSAADEAR

-839 AEQMIAEAEQ
+839 AEQMIAQAEQ
-849 KATAIR
+849 QAAAIR
-855 AEAQKLADTVRL
+855 AEAQKLADTVRF
-867 EAGARADSLV
+867 EANTRADSLV

-900 NDRADA
+900 SDRADA
-906 MVREADKRA
+906 MIREADKRA
-915 NDLVAEARRKA
+915 NDVVAEARKKA

>member
-1 MTKRTKILAGVASLL
+1 MKTRTKILLGAGTVIVVLF
-16 VLLLVAI
+16 VLLAT
-23 AILPFVFRDRIVAR
+23 LPFLFSDRIAAR
-37 VKAEVNT
+37 VKTEVNS
-44 AVEARVDW
+44 ALEARVDW
-52 RDAGLSLFGDF
+52 HGAGLSLFGDF
-63 PNLTLTLDDLS
+63 PNLTLRLDDLS
-74 VAGKR
+74 IAGKR

-103 NYRQGDAILVR
+103 NYRAGDAIVVR

-119 RPVIALKVLD
+119 RPVIALKVLE

-137 AKKTAATAQQPS
+137 TKKTAPTTQKAPS
-149 RPFKVSLRK
+149 PFKVSLRK

-179 VGFRQ
+179 VGYRQ

-190 ATDVFTLA
+190 ATDLFRLA
-198 TQAHGDSVTLRFAG
+198 TRAHGESVTVRFAG

-217 HVALDLV
+217 HVALDLA
-224 ADVNADT
+224 ADVNADM
-231 RNKSSKKF
+231 RNKKF

-245 IRVNDLRLAL
+245 IRLNDLRLAL
-255 TGSAIM
+255 TGSAAM
-261 RGDNVALD
+261 RGDDVALD

-308 VKGNYG
+308 VKGDYG
-314 DKAFPSFAVK
+314 DKAFPSFSVNAN
-324 ATVANGAFQYPDLP
+324 VANGAFQYPDLP

-348 LLRNPGGDVDSTMV
+348 KLRNPGGDVDSTMV
-362 RLERFHASIGGQ
+362 RLDRFHAAIGGQ

-385 ISDPDVDV
+385 ISDPDVDL
-393 RLTGKLDLADLR
+393 RLTGKLDLANLR
-405 RTVKLASVNEL
+405 KTVKLASVKEL
-416 TGKIDADVAVRT
+416 TGKIDADVSVRT

-434 RKQYDRIAARGTVGV
+434 RKQYDRIAARGNLGV

-460 RDVAVQEASLQV
+460 RDVAVTEASLQI
-472 SPQRADVRSFS
+472 SPQRADLRSFS
-483 AQIGSSDVRL
+483 AQIGSSDVQL
-493 SGYLEN
+493 SGYVEN

-514 TFASQRFNLDE
+514 TFVSQRFNLDE

-548 VGELTYGKLK
+548 VGELIYGKLK

-564 GLRVKDKRA
+564 ALRVKDKRA
-573 TLENF
+573 TLDNF

-598 VRPAFDTQV
+598 VRPTFDTQV
-607 QLKSVDIPSAFTA
+607 QLKSVDIPSVFSA
-620 LTTVQLLAPVAKF
+620 LTTVQMLAPVAKF

-638 STDLHFAGALG
+638 STDLHLAGALG
-649 KDMMPLFNVLD
+649 KDMLPLFNVLD
-660 GKGSLRTSDLVI
+660 GKGALKTSDLVI
-672 QGLPVFG
+672 QGLPLLG
-679 RIADAVKL
+679 KIADAIKL

-699 ASIQIKAG
+699 ASVQIKAG

-721 ALQVAGSHGID
+721 ALQVAGSHGFD
-732 QTLQYTLGLR
+732 QSLQYTLGLR

-752 NQAIASLIAR
+752 NQAIASLISR
-762 AGRTGVNLQAADTV
+762 AGRTGLNLQAADTV
-776 ALAIKVGGTITSPT
+776 VLGIKVGGTITSPT
-790 IQTNLAEV
+790 VQTNLADL
-798 VASAGQSV
+798 VASTGQSV
-806 KEAAQK
+806 KQAAQQ
-812 AVAERV
+812 AVAQQV
-818 DSLKQRADSAADEAR
+818 DSLKEKADSAADEAR

-839 AEQMIAEAEQ
+839 AEQMIAQAEQ
-849 KATAIR
+849 QAAAIR
-855 AEAQKLADTVRL
+855 AEAQKLADTVRF
-867 EAGARADSLV
+867 EANTRADSLV

-900 NDRADA
+900 SDRADA
-906 MVREADKRA
+906 MIREADKRA
-915 NDLVAEARRKA
+915 NDVVAEARKKA

>member
-1 MTKRTKILAGVASLL
+1 MKTRTKILLGAGTVIVVLFFLL
-16 VLLLVAI
+16 AT
-23 AILPFVFRDRIVAR
+23 LPFLFSDRIAAR
-37 VKAEVNT
+37 VKTEVNS
-44 AVEARVDW
+44 ALEARVDW
-52 RDAGLSLFGDF
+52 HGAGLSLFGDF
-63 PNLTLTLDDLS
+63 PNLTLRLDDLS
-74 VAGKR
+74 IAGKR

-92 GVVLDLGSVLR
+92 GVVLDIGSVLR
-103 NYRQGDAILVR
+103 NYRAGDAIVVR

-119 RPVIALKVLD
+119 RPVIALKVLE

-137 AKKTAATAQQPS
+137 TKKTAPTTQKAPS
-149 RPFKVSLRK
+149 PFKVSLRK

-179 VGFRQ
+179 VGYRQ

-190 ATDVFTLA
+190 ATDLFTLA
-198 TQAHGDSVTLRFAG
+198 TRAHGDSVTVRFAG

-217 HVALDLV
+217 HVALDLA
-224 ADVNADT
+224 ADVNADM
-231 RNKSSKKF
+231 RNKKF

-245 IRVNDLRLAL
+245 IRLNDLRLAL
-255 TGSAIM
+255 TGSAAM
-261 RGDNVALD
+261 RGDDVALD

-308 VKGNYG
+308 VKGDYG
-314 DKAFPSFAVK
+314 DKAFPSFSVNAN
-324 ATVANGAFQYPDLP
+324 VANGAFQYPDLP

-348 LLRNPGGDVDSTMV
+348 KLRNPGGDVDSTMV
-362 RLERFHASIGGQ
+362 RLDRFHAAIGGQ

-385 ISDPDVDV
+385 ISDPDVDL
-393 RLTGKLDLADLR
+393 RLTGKLDLANLR
-405 RTVKLASVNEL
+405 KTVKLASVKEL
-416 TGKIDADVAVRT
+416 TGKIDADVSVRT

-434 RKQYDRIAARGTVGV
+434 RKQYDRIAARGNLGV

-460 RDVAVQEASLQV
+460 RDVAVTEASLQI
-472 SPQRADVRSFS
+472 SPQRADLRSFS
-483 AQIGSSDVRL
+483 AQIGSSDVQL
-493 SGYLEN
+493 SGYVEN

-514 TFASQRFNLDE
+514 TFVSQRFNLDE

-548 VGELTYGKLK
+548 VGELIYGKLK

-564 GLRVKDKRA
+564 ALRVKDKRV
-573 TLENF
+573 TLDNF

-598 VRPAFDTQV
+598 VRPTFDTQV
-607 QLKSVDIPSAFTA
+607 QLKSVDIPSAFSA
-620 LTTVQLLAPVAKF
+620 LTTVQMLAPVAKF

-638 STDLHFAGALG
+638 STDLHLAGALG
-649 KDMMPLFNVLD
+649 KDMLPLFNVLD
-660 GKGSLRTSDLVI
+660 GKGALKTSDLVI
-672 QGLPVFG
+672 QGLPLLG
-679 RIADAVKL
+679 KIADAIKL

-699 ASIQIKAG
+699 ASVQIKAG

-721 ALQVAGSHGID
+721 ALQVAGSHGFD
-732 QTLQYTLGLR
+732 QSLQYTLGLR

-752 NQAIASLIAR
+752 NQAIASLISR
-762 AGRTGVNLQAADTV
+762 AGRTGLNLQAADTV
-776 ALAIKVGGTITSPT
+776 ALGIKVGGTITSPT
-790 IQTNLAEV
+790 VQTNLADL
-798 VASAGQSV
+798 VASTGQSV
-806 KEAAQK
+806 KQAAQQ
-812 AVAERV
+812 AVAQQV
-818 DSLKQRADSAADEAR
+818 DSLKEKADSAADEAR

-839 AEQMIAEAEQ
+839 AEQMIAQAEHQ
-849 KATAIR
+849 AAAIR
-855 AEAQKLADTVRL
+855 AEAQKLADTVRF
-867 EAGARADSLV
+867 EANTRADSLV

-891 AANRMKKEA
+891 AASRMKKEA
-900 NDRADA
+900 SDRADA
-906 MVREADKRA
+906 MIREADKRA
-915 NDLVAEARRKA
+915 NDVVAEARKKA